1 MPAQTT
7 RSTLEGQVTRIAAY
21 LRRGHISPHVLLGP
35 IVWEPKG
42 DDGKRWYFVVATGD
56 DNGAHFDQLG
66 SQERELAE
74 RLRASLIVALIQERP
89 LVIHDTDDELEMARW
104 CEAIWP
110 SEKTRRVRAGIEA
123 ERAEAGGV

>member
-1 MPAQTT
+1 MSSTMGPEPSGEGGRRPRRAQPQY
-7 RSTLEGQVTRIAAY
+7 RTLKVGLSSGLL
-21 LRRGHISPHVLLGP
+21 LRRSYSL
-35 IVWEPKG
+35 
-42 DDGKRWYFVVATGD
+42 VVETFAWPS
-56 DNGAHFDQLG
+56 QLG
-66 SQERELAE
+66 SQERDLAE
-74 RLRASLIVALIQERP
+74 RLRASLIVALIQGRP